1 MGILVK
7 HGIDFLELLSQRS
20 DPKAGASGIKAPDHR
35 ELLIDGA
42 RKSCR
47 RS

>member
-1 MGILVK
+1 MAILAK

-20 DPKAGASGIKAPDHR
+20 DPKAGASGIKAPVHR
-35 ELLIDGA
+35 EMLMDGV

-47 RS
+47 ES